1 MNKGFTPLEH
11 GNKKNSPVSL
21 YDMNIKNKSLIP
33 LEKVTGN
40 NPGAD
45 NVLTGFT
52 LIELMVVIVIIGII
66 SMIVSPNLKSWYI
79 GFETRSSVDQ
89 ITNTLVTAKMNAIKN
104 GNDVVVVFYTGN
116 NCPASIAGLNTNVG
130 GTNCFFTINDTSNS
144 CQLLSDVSGGGCIQ
158 SSEFNGTVSTLPM
171 GIVFPATMVPSS
183 GLAVAN
189 NYCLVTGTS
198 TTPCF
203 ILNSC
208 TFCSG
213 NVGAVA
219 FQPNGSALLL
229 GSSQNNAIV
238 QGGSVTI
245 MPFADISGNSSS
257 QEYAIGIISLSGGA
271 TSIKTF
277 Q

>member
-1 MNKGFTPLEH
+1 MNKGFIPLEN
-11 GNKKNSPVSL
+11 GNKKNSAVSL
-21 YDMNIKNKSLIP
+21 YGMNVTNRSLIP
-33 LEKVTGN
+33 LEKATGN

-45 NVLTGFT
+45 NFSGFT
-52 LIELMVVIVIIGII
+52 LIEIMVVIVIIGII

-79 GFETRSSVDQ
+79 GFETRSSLDQ

-116 NCPASIAGLNTNVG
+116 NCPTSVAGISTYVG
-130 GTNCFFTINDTSNS
+130 GTNCFFTINDTNNS
-144 CQLLSDVSGGGCIQ
+144 CQLLSDVSGGGCIHTN
-158 SSEFNGTVSTLPM
+158 EFNGDVDTLPT
-171 GIVFPATMVPSS
+171 GIVFPTTMVP
-183 GLAVAN
+183 LAVAN

-245 MPFADISGNSSS
+245 TPFADVSGNNNA

-271 TSIKTF
+271 TSIQTF
-277 Q
+277 H

>member
-1 MNKGFTPLEH
+1 MNKGFTPLENGH
-11 GNKKNSPVSL
+11 KKNSPVSL
-21 YDMNIKNKSLIP
+21 NGMNKPNKSLQP
-33 LEKVTGN
+33 LEKATGI

-45 NVLTGFT
+45 NFLTGFT

-66 SMIVSPNLKSWYI
+66 SMIVAPNLKSWYI
-79 GFETRSSVDQ
+79 GFEARSSVDQ

-116 NCPASIAGLNTNVG
+116 NCPASVAGISTNMG

-144 CQLLSDVSGGGCIQ
+144 CQLLADVSGGGCIRAD
-158 SSEFNGTVSTLPM
+158 EFNGAVYTLPM
-171 GIVFPATMVPSS
+171 GIVFPPTMVPSS
-183 GLAVAN
+183 GMAVAN

-203 ILNSC
+203 ILSSC

-213 NVGAVA
+213 NIGAIA

-229 GSSQNNAIV
+229 GSSENNAIV
-238 QGGSVTI
+238 QGGSLTV
-245 MPFADISGNSSS
+245 MPYSDISGNNSSR
-257 QEYAIGIISLSGGA
+257 EYAIGIISLSGGA
-271 TSIKTF
+271 TSIMTF